1 VWIIVIHLLWFTD
14 YVPNA
19 QDRYMLGYSII
30 FFLLFNVLWNIT
42 FLMIHSIGG
51 IIKQIK
57 ACYRKGKV
65 AYKKVVAKQDAKV

>member
-1 VWIIVIHLLWFTD
+1 
-14 YVPNA
+14 
-19 QDRYMLGYSII
+19 MLGYSII